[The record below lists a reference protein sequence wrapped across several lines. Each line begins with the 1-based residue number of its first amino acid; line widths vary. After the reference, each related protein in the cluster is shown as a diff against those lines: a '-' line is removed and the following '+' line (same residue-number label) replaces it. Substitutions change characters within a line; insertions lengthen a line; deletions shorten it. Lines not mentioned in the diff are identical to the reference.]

1 MEKRHKGLHALSV
14 VFTVVAW
21 VAVVIGVIGAVGI
34 LVGGG
39 APDTPRAVS
48 LAVLGIGALY
58 FCLFNALSGILRLLL
73 VIEEQTRKPA

>member
-1 MEKRHKGLHALSV
+1 LSV

-21 VAVVIGVIGAVGI
+21 VVVGVSLVGAVGI

-39 APDTPRAVS
+39 APDTPRAMS
-48 LAVLGIGALY
+48 LAVVGLGGLY
-58 FCLFNALSGILRLLL
+58 FCLFHALSGILRLLL